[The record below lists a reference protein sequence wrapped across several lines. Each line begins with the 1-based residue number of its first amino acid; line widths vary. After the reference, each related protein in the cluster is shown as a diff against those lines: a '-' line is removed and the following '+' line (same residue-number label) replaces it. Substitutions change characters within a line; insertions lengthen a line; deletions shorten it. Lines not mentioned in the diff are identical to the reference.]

1 MRGHAAAAPPR
12 GRGECSGDRGPLPP
26 GPGDLSL
33 VDIML
38 TSDWLQTL
46 DTLEAVCGGHLL
58 DIQGD
63 STASDGLQ
71 LRLLRLAAH
80 RDFDPRTFSHDI
92 AAIFT
97 QAETSETLAP
107 ACLPTPGEVTRAQYL
122 HTIYLYLSSY
132 LQHI

>member
-1 MRGHAAAAPPR
+1 M
-12 GRGECSGDRGPLPP
+12 
-26 GPGDLSL
+26 
-33 VDIML
+33 VDTFIML

-80 RDFDPRTFSHDI
+80 RDFDSRTFSHDI

-107 ACLPTPGEVTRAQYL
+107 ACLPTPGEVTPAQSTQYL
-122 HTIYLYLSSY
+122 PVSVLTTLSSY
-132 LQHI
+132 LHAT

>member
-1 MRGHAAAAPPR
+1 M
-12 GRGECSGDRGPLPP
+12 
-26 GPGDLSL
+26 
-33 VDIML
+33 VDILL

-80 RDFDPRTFSHDI
+80 RDFDSRTFSHDI

-122 HTIYLYLSSY
+122 HNIYTLSTCIYLC
-132 LQHI
+132 

>member
-1 MRGHAAAAPPR
+1 
-12 GRGECSGDRGPLPP
+12 
-26 GPGDLSL
+26 
-33 VDIML
+33 ML

-80 RDFDPRTFSHDI
+80 RDFDSRTFSHDI

-107 ACLPTPGEVTRAQYL
+107 ACLPTPGEVTPAQYL
-122 HTIYLYLSSY
+122 HTIYLYLSVLTTLHLRTY
-132 LQHI
+132 TLLN

>member
-1 MRGHAAAAPPR
+1 MSVLVTAAHCLR
-12 GRGECSGDRGPLPP
+12 DQVTSH
-26 GPGDLSL
+26 SL
-33 VDIML
+33 VDILL

-80 RDFDPRTFSHDI
+80 RDFDSRTFSHDI

-107 ACLPTPGEVTRAQYL
+107 ACLPTPGEVTPAQYL